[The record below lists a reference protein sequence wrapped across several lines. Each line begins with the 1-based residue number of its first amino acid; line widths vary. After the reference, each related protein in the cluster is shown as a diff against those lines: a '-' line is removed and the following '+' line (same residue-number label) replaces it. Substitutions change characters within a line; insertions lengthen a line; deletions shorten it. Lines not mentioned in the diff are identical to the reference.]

1 MSAKVSEQEHVPQVP
16 KLSIRDRGESLK
28 GRDSPS
34 DAQPVKSDPEVAI
47 FPPLFDD
54 ASILSPNPGHPQLP
68 DIGLISYA
76 GSNASNEML
85 FEGVLD
91 TGSAECV
98 VGGTVVS
105 RFGLDHIDWQE
116 KDEGSNEESKEME
129 ERSKNKPTEATEAR
143 LNTAKTWAESRFDT
157 GDTDIR
163 SSASGLDTIISP
175 AAPAD
180 AEYPWDPNSDRESIE
195 GSVFSERTEDT
206 MATTSTDFSDFSEE
220 VTATEQYLQFIAY
233 DDLLRPSFEEAQEQ
247 SRLSAEVLEAKMR
260 VLLKKFAR
268 ELRSEAQSEI
278 QRKAFPFLS
287 QRAGFVARGL
297 RVLYWQ
303 DGASE
308 LDLGQRNASEARV
321 VAQDNEEDDE
331 VSNARRGDGD
341 LQILFS
347 HVKQFLLS
355 SGAFAKL
362 RETVRRLLKPER
374 PSWAAVRDQWERE
387 LQFDL
392 PPDVQL
398 DCSIKII
405 SKDDITWADRFKS
418 ALEAYSGEE
427 WLWELFKAPRRPVP
441 EGKIRLQWQSVSVFA
456 LGQAQY

>member
-1 MSAKVSEQEHVPQVP
+1 MRAKVSEQERVPQVSR
-16 KLSIRDRGESLK
+16 LSIRDRVESLK
-28 GRDSPS
+28 GRDSPSDVIS

-47 FPPLFDD
+47 FPPLSDNT
-54 ASILSPNPGHPQLP
+54 SILSSNPGHPQLP
-68 DIGLISYA
+68 DI
-76 GSNASNEML
+76 
-85 FEGVLD
+85 
-91 TGSAECV
+91 
-98 VGGTVVS
+98 
-105 RFGLDHIDWQE
+105 
-116 KDEGSNEESKEME
+116 
-129 ERSKNKPTEATEAR
+129 
-143 LNTAKTWAESRFDT
+143 
-157 GDTDIR
+157 R
-163 SSASGLDTIISP
+163 SSTSGLDTITSP

-180 AEYPWDPNSDRESIE
+180 AEYPNSDRESIE

-206 MATTSTDFSDFSEE
+206 MATTGTDFSEE

-247 SRLSAEVLEAKMR
+247 SRLSAEVFEAKMR

-268 ELRSEAQSEI
+268 ELRSEAQSEV

-297 RVLYWQ
+297 KVLYWQ

-308 LDLGQRNASEARV
+308 LDFGQRNASEARV
-321 VAQDNEEDDE
+321 VAQENEEDDE

-341 LQILFS
+341 LQVLFS
-347 HVKQFLLS
+347 HVEKFLLS

-398 DCSIKII
+398 DCSVKII

-441 EGKIRLQWQSVSVFA
+441 EDKVRLQWQSASIFA